1 MTRLPRRA
9 IAGALLVSAIATA
22 GALISPGGASAV
34 LESIAGDP
42 VRFTLVLA
50 GLYLVRPLFA
60 WPTTPLSFVVGYG
73 LGVTFGV
80 PIALVGVVVTVTP
93 VFFAVR
99 WAVSDPTTESLETLP
114 FGETLDRAGSAI
126 GRYYRTAG
134 PIRGVVASRLAPLP
148 SDVAT
153 CAAAGSGVSYPQFV
167 VGTVLGEL
175 PWTVAAVVVGSSAAT
190 VSTRGLGQLGAVV
203 TVGCLLAIVAL
214 LAGPFVRTFRTE
226 SAGQGRHEEES
237 SPSSDSR

>member
-22 GALISPGGASAV
+22 GALVSPSGASAL

-42 VRFTLVLA
+42 VRFTLVLV

-73 LGVTFGV
+73 LGVALGV

-99 WAVSDPTTESLETLP
+99 WAVSDPSTESLETVP
-114 FGETLDRAGSAI
+114 FGETIDRAGSAI
-126 GRYYRTAG
+126 GRYYRTTG
-134 PIRGVVASRLAPLP
+134 PTRGVIASRLAPIP

-153 CAAAGSGVSYPQFV
+153 CAAAGSGVSYPRFV

-190 VSTRGLGQLGAVV
+190 VSTRGLGQLGVVV
-203 TVGCLLAIVAL
+203 TAGCLLAVVVL
-214 LAGPFVRTFRTE
+214 LAGPAARAFGTE
-226 SAGQGRHEEES
+226 SAEQSRREEGT
-237 SPSSDSR
+237 SPSSESR